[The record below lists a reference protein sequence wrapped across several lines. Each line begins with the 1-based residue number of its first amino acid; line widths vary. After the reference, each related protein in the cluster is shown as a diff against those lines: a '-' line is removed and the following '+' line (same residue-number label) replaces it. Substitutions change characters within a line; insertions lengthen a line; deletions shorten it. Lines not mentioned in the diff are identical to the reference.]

1 MRTRIVLCVLLSLA
15 ITPAL
20 AQPAQD
26 ILEGELAA
34 EARLYSEAFADLRSA
49 RENRASRHGLED
61 AVERVSRHRRNMA
74 ELAREIARAEG
85 DLPGTSSPAKG
96 SSDWLIPVEPAKRR
110 YPEWLVPGS
119 RNAE

>member
-15 ITPAL
+15 IGSAL
-20 AQPAQD
+20 AQPAKD

-34 EARLYSEAFADLRSA
+34 EARLYSEAYVDLRNA
-49 RENRASRHGLED
+49 REGQAGRHRLED
-61 AVERVSRHRRNMA
+61 AAERVGRHRRNMA
-74 ELAREIARAEG
+74 EISREIARAEG
-85 DLPGTSSPAKG
+85 GIPGKASPAKG